1 MMQLFPHLQNNDT
14 AYVSVRLNKD
24 EEMSLRL
31 YMHVSDKFQNVA
43 FPHGVRLFYRSMGW
57 YRLDTSNTFR
67 ASEKLKLGI
76 SIIRRWYAEYSEQR
90 KQELR
95 LLMLKAQ
102 PELEVSGYLDGR
114 FVVRNKQTQVI
125 QSVDA
130 AYSELQ
136 QKMPATPDRLKELA
150 QRFSR

>member
-1 MMQLFPHLQNNDT
+1 MQLFPHLKNNDT

-57 YRLDTSNTFR
+57 YRLDTSNNFR
-67 ASEKLKLGI
+67 ATEKLKLAL
-76 SIIRRWYAEYSEQR
+76 SIVRKWYAEYTEQR
-90 KQELR
+90 RQELR

-102 PELEVSGYLDGR
+102 PDIEVQGYLDGR
-114 FVVRNKQTQVI
+114 FIVRNKQTHVI
-125 QSVDA
+125 QSIDA
-130 AYSELQ
+130 AYADLQ
-136 QKMPATPDRLKELA
+136 QRMPASPDRLKELA
-150 QRFSR
+150 QRFTR